1 MATALCGNI
10 SAPMRAAQARTGSA
24 ITRRSLL
31 GGAAA
36 LATLPRIAHTQKPER
51 IVFGTNWRAEAEHGG
66 FYHAVATGIYQR
78 HGLEVTI
85 RQGGPQINSAQL
97 LAAGRLDFNMG
108 GSLFGALN
116 YVGSG
121 VPIITVAAIFQKDP
135 QILMSHPGQ
144 GNDTLADLKG
154 KPIMI
159 SAGGETTFWQ
169 FLKQRYGYTDDQI
182 RPYTFQLAPFL
193 ADKKAIQQG
202 YLTSEPFMAEKAGA
216 KPVVMLLADGGYTS
230 YTTTIETRLPVVR
243 DKAPLVQRFVDASI
257 EGWYGFLDG
266 DPGLAD
272 ALIKRDNPEMTDD
285 LLAYSRAAMKQHG
298 IVASGDALTLGI
310 GAMTDA
316 RWKDFFDTMV
326 KAKVFKASLDYRRA
340 YTLAFVNKKVGMK

>member
-1 MATALCGNI
+1 MTAH
-10 SAPMRAAQARTGSA
+10 ARRGSA

-36 LATLPRIAHTQKPER
+36 LAATPHIARAQQAER
-51 IVFGTNWRAEAEHGG
+51 IVFGTNWRAQAEHGG
-66 FYHAVATGIYQR
+66 FYHAVATGLYRQQ
-78 HGLEVTI
+78 GLEVTI

-108 GSLFGALN
+108 ASLFGALN

-144 GNDTLADLKG
+144 GNDTLPALRG

-159 SAGGETTFWQ
+159 SAGARTTFWQ

-202 YLTSEPFMAEKAGA
+202 YLTSEPFKAEQAGV

-230 YTTTIETRLPVVR
+230 YTTTIETRALVVR
-243 DKAPLVQRFVDASI
+243 DKASLVQRFVDASI
-257 EGWYGFLDG
+257 EGWYGYLDG
-266 DPGLAD
+266 DPGPAD

-285 LLAYSRAAMKQHG
+285 LLAYSRAAMKRHS
-298 IVASGDALTLGI
+298 IVVSGDALTLGV

-316 RWKDFFDTMV
+316 RWKDFFDNMV
-326 KAKVFKASLDYRRA
+326 KARVYEPSLDYRRA
-340 YTLAFVNKKVGMK
+340 YTLAFVNKKIGMK

>member
-1 MATALCGNI
+1 MT
-10 SAPMRAAQARTGSA
+10 AAQARTRSA

-31 GGAAA
+31 GGAVA
-36 LATLPRIAHTQKPER
+36 LAALPRIAHAQKPER
-51 IVFGTNWRAEAEHGG
+51 IVFGTNWRAQAEHGG
-66 FYHAVATGIYQR
+66 FYHAVATGLYRRQ
-78 HGLEVTI
+78 GLEVTI

-108 GSLFGALN
+108 ASLFGALN

-135 QILMSHPGQ
+135 QILMSHAGQ
-144 GNDTLADLKG
+144 GNDTLAALKG

-159 SAGGETTFWQ
+159 SAGGQTTFWQ

-193 ADKKAIQQG
+193 TDRKAIQQG
-202 YLTSEPFMAEKAGA
+202 YLTSEPFKAEEAGV

-230 YTTTIETRLPVVR
+230 YTTTIETRMTVVR
-243 DKAPLVQRFVDASI
+243 DKTSLVQRFVDASI
-257 EGWYGFLDG
+257 KGWYGYLDG
-266 DPGLAD
+266 DPGPAD

-285 LLAYSRAAMKQHG
+285 LLAYSRAAMKRYG
-298 IVASGDALTLGI
+298 IVASGDALVLGI

-326 KAKVFKASLDYRRA
+326 KAKVFTPSLDYRRA
-340 YTLAFVNKKVGMK
+340 YTLAFVNKKIGMQ

>member
-1 MATALCGNI
+1 MT
-10 SAPMRAAQARTGSA
+10 AAQARTRSA

-31 GGAAA
+31 GGAVA
-36 LATLPRIAHTQKPER
+36 LAALPRIAHAQKPER
-51 IVFGTNWRAEAEHGG
+51 IVFGTNWRAQAEHGG
-66 FYHAVATGIYQR
+66 FYHAVATGLYQR
-78 HGLEVTI
+78 QGLEVTI

-97 LAAGRLDFNMG
+97 LATGRLDFNMG
-108 GSLFGALN
+108 ASLFGALN

-121 VPIITVAAIFQKDP
+121 VPIVTVAAIFQKDP
-135 QILMSHPGQ
+135 QILMSHAGQ
-144 GNDTLADLKG
+144 GNDTLAALKG

-159 SAGGETTFWQ
+159 SAGGQTTFWQ

-193 ADKKAIQQG
+193 TNRKAIQQG
-202 YLTSEPFMAEKAGA
+202 YLTSEPFKAEEAGV

-230 YTTTIETRLPVVR
+230 YTTTIETRMTVVR
-243 DKAPLVQRFVDASI
+243 DKANLVQRFVDASI
-257 EGWYGFLDG
+257 NGYLDG
-266 DPGLAD
+266 DPGPAD

-285 LLAYSRAAMKQHG
+285 LLAYSRAAMKRYG
-298 IVASGDALTLGI
+298 IVASGDALVLGI

-326 KAKVFKASLDYRRA
+326 KAKVFTPSLDYRRA
-340 YTLAFVNKKVGMK
+340 YTLAFVNKKIGMQ

>member
-1 MATALCGNI
+1 MPWTGPRSNI
-10 SAPMRAAQARTGSA
+10 STV
-24 ITRRSLL
+24 TRRSLFI
-31 GGAAA
+31 GAAA
-36 LATLPRIAHTQKPER
+36 TAMAPRGARAQKADR
-51 IVFGTNWRAEAEHGG
+51 VVFGTNWRAQAEHGG
-66 FYHAVATGIYQR
+66 FYHAVAAGIYSR

-108 GSLFGALN
+108 ASLFGALN
-116 YVGSG
+116 YVDSG
-121 VPIITVAAIFQKDP
+121 VPIVTVAAIFQKDP

-144 GNDTLADLKG
+144 GNDTLAALKG

-159 SAGGETTFWQ
+159 SAGAQTTFWQ
-169 FLKQRYGYTDDQI
+169 FLKVRYGYTDAQI

-202 YLTSEPFMAEKAGA
+202 YLTSEPFKAEQAGV

-230 YTTTIETRLPVVR
+230 YTTTIETRNEIVR
-243 DKAPLVQRFVDASI
+243 GKADLVQRFVNASI
-257 EGWYGFLDG
+257 EGWYAYLGG
-266 DPGLAD
+266 DTAAAD
-272 ALIKRDNPEMTDD
+272 LLIKRDNPEMTDE
-285 LLAYSRAAMKQHG
+285 LMAYSREAMKRYG
-298 IVASGDALTLGI
+298 IVTSGDALTLGI

-316 RWKDFFDTMV
+316 RWKDFFDTMTR
-326 KAKVFKASLDYRRA
+326 AGVFKPSLDYQRA